1 MWMLTNPSG
10 MFLKNCYFFPR
21 EIHSLVELLGGY
33 SIAQRQHCFLALR
46 ETLPSGLYV
55 SPDQLEDLARLGQLP
70 SSKDIQDGVLEPP
83 SAGVHGT
90 ATLEKWKAFAVPTFG
105 RERER
110 VLAVTRGFSRNLRTK
125 VQACANTSVDVEAPE
140 PVSSNLSVLI
150 YSGLERAENL
160 LSAKLVLPVHARYHA
175 PSEDGGYR
183 PITVGTPELFLRC
196 AGNLQCPEL
205 ASLTLPCYT
214 CSEELCTWTQIPY
227 KTNAENLNMLV
238 PVGNMQHYYL
248 VTFLTFTITTG
259 GAVYILLVML
269 NSAANIYD
277 SG

>member
-1 MWMLTNPSG
+1 MALNY
-10 MFLKNCYFFPR
+10 LCYTLFCIAIFSQKLDCQSIERRDDCDFHVTIIRQLENDGFHR

-55 SPDQLEDLARLGQLP
+55 SPDQLEDLARLGQ
-70 SSKDIQDGVLEPP
+70 
-83 SAGVHGT
+83 
-90 ATLEKWKAFAVPTFG
+90 
-105 RERER
+105 
-110 VLAVTRGFSRNLRTK
+110 

-196 AGNLQCPEL
+196 AGHLQCPEL
-205 ASLTLPCYT
+205 TSLTLPCYT

-227 KTNAENLNMLV
+227 KTNAETLNMLV

-259 GAVYILLVML
+259 GAVYILLVMV